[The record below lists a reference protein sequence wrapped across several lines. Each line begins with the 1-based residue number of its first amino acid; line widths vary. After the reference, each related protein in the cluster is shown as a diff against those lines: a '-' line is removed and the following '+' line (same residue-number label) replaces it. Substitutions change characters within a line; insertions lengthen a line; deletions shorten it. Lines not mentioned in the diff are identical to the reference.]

1 MGTVG
6 KITSNGAKRSR
17 RQVCSD
23 IMLTYQVLV
32 YNSKQLAIHY
42 KACKVLDVAQQV
54 EELKN
59 KQVRTHN
66 FEKKFRT
73 DFLLN
78 FKMIKAFT
86 EKKKQD

>member
-1 MGTVG
+1 MEQSNQGG
-6 KITSNGAKRSR
+6 KYAQI
-17 RQVCSD
+17 

-32 YNSKQLAIHY
+32 YNSKQLAIHD

-59 KQVRTHN
+59 KQIRTHN

-73 DFLLN
+73 DF
-78 FKMIKAFT
+78 FVKC
-86 EKKKQD
+86 

>member
-1 MGTVG
+1 MEQ
-6 KITSNGAKRSR
+6 SNQGVKYA
-17 RQVCSD
+17 Q
-23 IMLTYQVLV
+23 IIILAYQVFV
-32 YNSKQLAIHY
+32 YNSKQLAIHD

-73 DFLLN
+73 EF
-78 FKMIKAFT
+78 FVKC
-86 EKKKQD
+86 

>member
-6 KITSNGAKRSR
+6 EITSNGAKRSR

-32 YNSKQLAIHY
+32 YNSKQLAIQD

-73 DFLLN
+73 DF
-78 FKMIKAFT
+78 FV
-86 EKKKQD
+86 EC